1 MVRKVGAMSTPLR
14 KAREKTDQST
24 YDVAAAVGVNQS
36 QYSRVESGKR
46 RPSPDLADRI
56 AKHFNNAVTRD
67 QILFPEDYMEPA
79 QPPKKPIPQRLRK
92 AS

>member
-1 MVRKVGAMSTPLR
+1 MTTPLR
-14 KAREKTDQST
+14 KARQKTGEST
-24 YDVAAAVGVNQS
+24 YTVAAAVCVNQS

-56 AKHFNNAVTRD
+56 AKYFGNAVTRD
-67 QILFPEDYMEPA
+67 QILFPEDYLAEDL
-79 QPPKKPIPQRLRK
+79 PPKKPLPQHLRR

>member
-1 MVRKVGAMSTPLR
+1 MNTPLR
-14 KAREKTDQST
+14 KVRKKTGEST
-24 YDVAAAVGVNQS
+24 YVVAAAVGVNQS

-56 AKHFNNAVTRD
+56 AKHFNNEVTRD
-67 QILFPEDYMEPA
+67 QILFPEDYIVEEL
-79 QPPKKPIPQRLRK
+79 PPKKPIPQRLQR